1 MNTPLIPSEDFQV
14 GTIIF
19 DAAKASEGNHVEF
32 AEETEAQV
40 SNKNDCVT
48 VSKGCILQTWKFFQR
63 CADKYGMFCQDTI
76 VQATFMVPQFI
87 VYLKLSEQGK
97 QCFAESTFFFAETA
111 AGRFALDYD
120 SVGNGRQ
127 TVTFN
132 MDEIFSACG
141 PFYQK
146 LEIPIN
152 LMVTT
157 IAFHHLVF
165 FAVNVLKVS
174 WTQAQRAIVISIPF
188 YLPHL
193 QFLGAIHNIF

>member
-1 MNTPLIPSEDFQV
+1 
-14 GTIIF
+14 
-19 DAAKASEGNHVEF
+19 
-32 AEETEAQV
+32 
-40 SNKNDCVT
+40 
-48 VSKGCILQTWKFFQR
+48 
-63 CADKYGMFCQDTI
+63 
-76 VQATFMVPQFI
+76 MVPQFI
-87 VYLKLSEQGK
+87 VYLKISEQGK
-97 QCFAESTFFFAETA
+97 QCFAESTLPFAHTA

-120 SVGNGRQ
+120 SVGNGRP

-141 PFYQK
+141 PLYQK
-146 LEIPIN
+146 LEIPIY

-174 WTQAQRAIVISIPF
+174 WTQALKAQRAIVISIPF